1 MMTLTASDHRRDAV
15 GLRYV
20 YPVISRRAGGVSVGI
35 NLNTNNACNWRC
47 IYCQVPDLIRGAAPP
62 VDLPLLRRE
71 LMDFLTELQEG
82 DFMLRRVPE
91 AARRIADVA
100 LSGNGEPT
108 SAAEFPRVI
117 AVVTEVLRAR
127 GLLGRIMLRLITN
140 GSRIGRGPVAE
151 GLRAMA
157 AANGEVWFKLDA
169 GSTERIT
176 RINSVTLS
184 AATIVRNLRA
194 CAALCP
200 TWIQTCAFG
209 WDGHVPLA
217 EDLDAYLR
225 TLREAGVETLR
236 GVHLYGLA
244 RASLQPEAAAL
255 ERLPA
260 TKLEELAE
268 RVRALGLIVHVNP

>member
-47 IYCQVPDLIRGAAPP
+47 IYCQVPELIRGEAPP

-108 SAAEFPRVI
+108 SAAEFPWVI

-151 GLRAMA
+151 GLRAIA

-169 GSTERIT
+169 GSAERIA

-209 WDGHVPLA
+209 WDGRVPLA

-244 RASLQPEAAAL
+244 RPSLQPEAAAL

-260 TKLEELAE
+260 TKLEKLAE
-268 RVRALGLIVHVNP
+268 RVRALGLTVHVNP